1 MAEYMDYNDVDYGY
15 KTERKRIFAN
25 IRLVIAIVFILVV
38 VIWTWTHLPENVRTS
53 FKSVY
58 SSEHKIGDDK
68 KDDKNE
74 FVSFNKKYKN
84 DETIAFDEEFLKKY
98 PEISKLVR
106 MTKLEITKQ
115 KVNTFDLGGYFVI
128 AQTYEVNRE
137 KDSNGEYYDA
147 NNEYIIGT
155 TGVDFYI
162 FKYSTDK
169 NFSISKPERFSI
181 RLHAGQKDTVPYI
194 EKAYVKGE
202 SFRLNFY
209 SLSVVVKS
217 DNEFSEVYTN
227 ISLEN
232 GITRKEDE
240 NNYFIKQSFIK
251 SSENKDLIGVSER
264 INGGE
269 MGDLKIDS
277 RFELNTPM
285 KQAEIGLNFEDEIY
299 NKFLSFSIS
308 PINNA
313 TYTIKVN

>member
-15 KTERKRIFAN
+15 KTKRKRIFAN

-58 SSEHKIGDDK
+58 SSDHKIGETLK
-68 KDDKNE
+68 SEKNE

-84 DETIAFDEEFLKKY
+84 DETVVFDEKFLKDY
-98 PEISKLVR
+98 PEISKLAR

-115 KVNTFDLGGYFVI
+115 KVNTFDIGGYFVI

-137 KDSNGEYYDA
+137 KDSNGDYYDTD
-147 NNEYIIGT
+147 NEYIIGT

-162 FKYSTDK
+162 FKYSTDE
-169 NFSISKPERFSI
+169 NFSIGKPERFSI
-181 RLHAGQKDTVPYI
+181 RLHAGQNDTVPYI

-202 SFRLNFY
+202 SFKLNFY
-209 SLSVVVKS
+209 SLSVVVKA
-217 DNEFSEVYTN
+217 DKEFSNVYTDIN
-227 ISLEN
+227 LEN

-240 NNYFIKQSFIK
+240 NNYFIKQTFIK
-251 SSENKDLIGVSER
+251 SSENKDLIGTSECLD
-264 INGGE
+264 GGK
-269 MGDLKIDS
+269 MGDTKINS

-285 KQAEIGLNFEDEIY
+285 SKAEIGLNFEDEIY
-299 NKFLSFSIS
+299 NKFLSFSIK
-308 PINNA
+308 PIENA